1 MVSLADFRAWS
12 GRRQR
17 EANWVRSRTFAGT
30 AALAAMTRGFSGPR
44 FVAGISKDG
53 EYLGD
58 AVAKIDE
65 VIGILATDA
74 RLYRQGNIVLYVTP
88 SAAIP
93 RPVVVDGYP
102 IKEATARLSN
112 IIMCSRMQSNATGRN
127 ARVDEPAEY
136 AVQYALPKVVI
147 EQVAARDDFLGRL
160 RAVDLVFSHP
170 VFDSQFRWLGAGF
183 HDEQKILV
191 LGDPCEPASL
201 CPAGPDAP
209 PPVAVQD
216 VIDRLPPLLR
226 DMVQE
231 GHWAT
236 PVDLTNYI
244 GIAIGILLMPSFIG
258 QHPAVIIWGNKPEI
272 GKSTNAQKLAI
283 LVDGEPAS
291 VLPLLPSNDKE
302 IEHRMVDVLAAG
314 RKTFFFDN
322 TKGTINSPFIEAN
335 VTAPRI
341 APRIMHTQKSMERP
355 NDVLWIF
362 TTNDGAPSD
371 DLISRS
377 INVRLHYEGVA
388 SEHVFRRSDH
398 EVLNFVRE
406 NRHGILAELAG
417 WVIRWLEMG
426 RPQVT
431 TPCRFRTFGSVVGSI
446 LAANGLP
453 GFNSNAREESQA
465 NSPRS
470 QQIVALA
477 EKLLAERPPGF
488 ILEVD
493 GGADAAA
500 EAMAASTLHRQEQRE
515 WIPALLAVGAIPPS
529 KDTDAKK
536 KSAATAFLKAACRE
550 PVQIETDGG
559 TVSAMIVSR
568 SVGQRR
574 VAYALAVSGAALAAP
589 PGDDSEPSVLP
600 LASAMPAPPTGDA
613 GGPSG
618 PATDERRGATG
629 GDPASRPAAE
639 GPRWWQDSRG

>member
-1 MVSLADFRAWS
+1 MVSLADFQAWS

-17 EANWVRSRTFAGT
+17 EANWVRSRTVAGA
-30 AALAAMTRGFSGPR
+30 AALGAMARGFSGPR
-44 FVAGISKDG
+44 FVVGIGKDG

-65 VIGILATDA
+65 VIGILAADA
-74 RLYRQGNIVLYVTP
+74 RVYRQGNIVLYVAP
-88 SAAIP
+88 NVAIP

-102 IKEATARLSN
+102 IKEAIARLSN
-112 IIMCSRMQSNATGRN
+112 IVMCSRMQSNSTGRS

-136 AVQYALPKVVI
+136 AVQYGLPKVVI

-191 LGDPCEPASL
+191 LGEPCEPVSL
-201 CPAGPDAP
+201 CTDGANAP
-209 PPVAVQD
+209 PPATVGG
-216 VIDRLPPLLR
+216 VIDRLPRLLR

-231 GHWAT
+231 SHWAT

-244 GIAIGILLMPSFIG
+244 GIALGVLLMPSFIG

-272 GKSTNAQKLAI
+272 GKSTIAQKLAI
-283 LVDGEPAS
+283 LVDGEPAD

-302 IEHRMVDVLAAG
+302 IEHRMVGVLVAG

-322 TKGTINSPFIEAN
+322 TKGTINSPFIEQN
-335 VTAPRI
+335 VTAPGI

-355 NDVLWIF
+355 NDVLWVF

-388 SEHVFRRSDH
+388 SEHVFMTSEH
-398 EVLNFVRE
+398 EALNFVRE

-417 WVIRWLEMG
+417 MVIRWLELG
-426 RPQVT
+426 RPQVV
-431 TPCRFRTFGSVVGSI
+431 TPCRFRSFGSIVGSI

-488 ILEVD
+488 ILQVD
-493 GGADAAA
+493 GDADAVA
-500 EAMAASTLHRQEQRE
+500 EAMAVSALHRKEQRE
-515 WIPALLAVGAIPPS
+515 WIPALLAVGAIPPA

-550 PVQIETDGG
+550 PVQIDTDGG

-574 VAYALAVSGAALAAP
+574 VAYALAVSGAARAAP

-600 LASAMPAPPTGDA
+600 LAPAMPAGDV

-618 PATDERRGATG
+618 PATGERHGAAE
-629 GDPASRPAAE
+629 GDPAGRPAAD